1 MEAEIQ
7 GSTALLFAVLMA
19 GLMAIARRSALR
31 HENRDTLR
39 GILDLL
45 ASGSS
50 LSLWPRT
57 DRILITLLAW
67 RCGRWEASKTQ
78 PNVRVSQVM
87 EKIVGKDLNKSKINQ
102 SVGY

>member
-50 LSLWPRT
+50 LSL
-57 DRILITLLAW
+57 
-67 RCGRWEASKTQ
+67 
-78 PNVRVSQVM
+78 
-87 EKIVGKDLNKSKINQ
+87 
-102 SVGY
+102 